1 MQLKCM
7 GEKDST
13 SKEMEP
19 GFIPGYVPCDD
30 PSPTEKQRVAVA
42 VLNLLELQG
51 AIIYNRKTVL
61 C

>member
-1 MQLKCM
+1 M